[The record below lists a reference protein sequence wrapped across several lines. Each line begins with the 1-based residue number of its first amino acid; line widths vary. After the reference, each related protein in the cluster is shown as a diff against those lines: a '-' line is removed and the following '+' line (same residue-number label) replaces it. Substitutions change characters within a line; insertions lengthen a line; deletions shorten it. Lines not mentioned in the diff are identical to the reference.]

1 MKRKF
6 LFAPLFLSL
15 AISAYAKE
23 APTDRFTPQQQ
34 NQIGKIAEDYFA
46 AHPEKASEA
55 ISLYLAEHPEFLV
68 AAEENLRQRQQL
80 AQQQTLQQMAIL
92 HQQELLS
99 PNSPSIGPQN
109 ARAAVIM
116 FFDYQCA
123 YCSKITPVIEATMK
137 QNPGVRFIFKELPI
151 LASRWPVSGYAA
163 RVGQKIWQEKG
174 GKAYLSYHNALYATG
189 HVEGKL
195 TTADVTSAAASYL
208 SPQQLKML
216 VRVETSTAEVAA
228 LSANAQL
235 AKMLNITGTP
245 AFIVIPQAKKPQS
258 SQIFVSPGS
267 ATEDALQNAIMK
279 ASVG

>member
-1 MKRKF
+1 MKNKF

-23 APTDRFTPQQQ
+23 VPTDRFTPQQQ
-34 NQIGKIAEDYFA
+34 NQIGQIAEDYFA

-92 HQQELLS
+92 HQQELLN
-99 PNSPSIGPQN
+99 PNTPSIGPEN

-116 FFDYQCA
+116 FFDYQCV
-123 YCSKITPVIEATMK
+123 YCSKIAPIIEDIMK

-151 LASRWPVSGYAA
+151 LASHWPVSGYAA
-163 RVGQKIWQEKG
+163 RVGEKIWREKG

-195 TTADVTSAAASYL
+195 TTTDVNSAAAPYL
-208 SPQQLKML
+208 SPQQLKIL
-216 VRVETSTAEVAA
+216 VHAETSTAEVAA

-235 AKMLNITGTP
+235 AQQLNITGTP
-245 AFIVIPQAKKPQS
+245 AFVVLPQS
-258 SQIFVSPGS
+258 KNPQTSQIFVSPGS
-267 ATEDALQNAIMK
+267 TTGDVLQAAIVK
-279 ASVG
+279 ASGG